1 MDQASELQ
9 NLPEHEIYDIR
20 DLKERKGGAEEAQDD
35 YALRRVPATWRW
47 SAWASLWAYSGIAT
61 AMALPLT
68 GGILAVMYG
77 GRAAIVAAILTY
89 IYTAIGVYYLS
100 LKAANEGAVAE
111 LISKHTFGFVGSAY
125 QILIYALLLIVYFS
139 LEGHVMSAALSEVIT
154 FLPYWFNAALICF
167 AFIPLSLYGMQ
178 FLSKFQLV
186 TAWLYGCGV
195 ILIFAALL
203 LGWSAEISSAR
214 AGHAWWNVNPKN
226 VPFTWQSV
234 LSAFGTMAGTV
245 GSVLIIICSS
255 TARLARRTEARK
267 TALLMSLVG
276 VTFPL
281 LVAMICGVYLVAA
294 TGGTIADP
302 GVSLPRLLGAT
313 GLVFILL
320 TQVRVNVLNVY
331 FGTTAL
337 ENFSSQIFR
346 TKWTR
351 TAFLLPFMTISYI
364 LLVSPLLKYFGLIM
378 TMLSVVLVSWISV
391 IFGEL
396 WLVRGRFGIP
406 QWAEFRRGYAPSY
419 NKIGM
424 ASMWVPGLGGVL
436 MASGLFGPDI
446 YALAVPVAGIV
457 AFFMPIGVS
466 SLMSRSAVIAQ
477 YFSRVPARVGAL
489 QEICECA
496 LCKKTF
502 HRSDFVMCPFHR
514 GAFICSGCCATER
527 QCDTMCHA
535 PQIGGLSIQANPRST

>member
-1 MDQASELQ
+1 MDRTSELRG
-9 NLPEHEIYDIR
+9 LPEHEIYDIR
-20 DLKERKGGAEEAQDD
+20 DLKERKGGTEEAQDD

-47 SAWASLWAYSGIAT
+47 SAWASLWAYSGVAT
-61 AMALPLT
+61 AMAVPLT
-68 GGILAVMYG
+68 GGILAVTYG
-77 GRAAIVAAILTY
+77 GRAAIAATILTY
-89 IYTAIGVYYLS
+89 VYTAVGVYYLS
-100 LKAANEGAVAE
+100 LKSANEGAVAE
-111 LISKHTFGFVGSAY
+111 LISKHTFGFIGSAY
-125 QILIYALLLIVYFS
+125 QILIYGLLLIVYFS
-139 LEGHVMSAALSEVIT
+139 LEGHVMSAALSEVVT

-178 FLSKFQLV
+178 FLSKFQMV
-186 TAWLYGCGV
+186 TAWIYGCGV
-195 ILIFAALL
+195 GLIVAALV
-203 LGWSAEISSAR
+203 LGWSAEISSSR
-214 AGHAWWNVNPKN
+214 AGHDWWNVNPNN
-226 VPFTWQSV
+226 VPFTWESV
-234 LSAFGTMAGTV
+234 LAAFGTMAGTV

-255 TARLARRTEARK
+255 TARFARRVEARK

-294 TGGTIADP
+294 TGGMIADP
-302 GVSLPRLLGAT
+302 GVSLPRLLGAA

-337 ENFSSQIFR
+337 ENFSSQVFR

-351 TAFLLPFMTISYI
+351 TKFLLPFMAISYV

-396 WLVRGRFGIP
+396 WMVRAHHGIP
-406 QWAEFRRGYAPSY
+406 QWAEYRRGYTPSY

-424 ASMWVPGLGGVL
+424 ASMWGPAAAGIL
-436 MASGLFGPDI
+436 MASGWFGPRV
-446 YALAVPVAGIV
+446 YALAVPFAGIA
-457 AFFMPIGVS
+457 AFFLPMLISAFMP
-466 SLMSRSAVIAQ
+466 RAAVVAQ
-477 YFSRVPARVGAL
+477 YFVRVPAGVGGL
-489 QEICECA
+489 QETCECV
-496 LCKKTF
+496 LCRKTF

-514 GAFICSGCCATER
+514 GAFICSGCCATEQR
-527 QCDTMCHA
+527 CDAMCHSA
-535 PQIGGLSIQANPRST
+535 RPGG